1 MNTYHDHELILW
13 IRQGYF
19 QILKS
24 IPFEVAHTM
33 RDTPEAGSDRQ
44 TSTEPT
50 DFVNYLPGMPPLS
63 TTPGRVERFLTQL
76 FRRRGGVRGVRG
88 VRRRD

>member
-1 MNTYHDHELILW
+1 
-13 IRQGYF
+13 
-19 QILKS
+19 
-24 IPFEVAHTM
+24 M

-63 TTPGRVERFLTQL
+63 TAPGRVERFLTRL
-76 FRRRGGVRGVRG
+76 FRRRGGVRGVRV